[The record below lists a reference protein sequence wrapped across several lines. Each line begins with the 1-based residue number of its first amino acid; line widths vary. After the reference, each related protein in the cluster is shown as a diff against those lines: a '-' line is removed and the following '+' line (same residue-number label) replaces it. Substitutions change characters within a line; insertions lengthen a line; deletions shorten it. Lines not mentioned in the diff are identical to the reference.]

1 MKAIILYYLFSDETQ
16 PIPSLL
22 VDSIKS
28 YARILPDKYFLITNK
43 NREVFA
49 KIIPHIEVVHPDH
62 LFESNDFTLLSELFD
77 CWNDQSIKLSANC
90 PPIEIHCFARWLASR
105 RLADIHSFDDE
116 DLILFHDW
124 DDIFECLNSIKEE
137 IRENFPYKVLEVYGA
152 EADDIIAA
160 LCGELESNSDKTL
173 ILSGDKDFV
182 QLQKYSNVTQYS
194 PITKKFVNGIDPSEY
209 LHEHILKGDTSDGV
223 PNVLSPDNTFVDGL
237 RQRPLSKKKIAQWAG
252 PMCEHQLPNDE
263 IKRNYQRNK
272 KLIDLT
278 QSPPELHLE
287 CIEEYKNAKE
297 GDRSKLLNYFIKN
310 RLQELM
316 NSIGDF

>member
-1 MKAIILYYLFSDETQ
+1 MI
-16 PIPSLL
+16 L
-22 VDSIKS
+22 VDMNQIS
-28 YARILPDKYFLITNK
+28 
-43 NREVFA
+43 
-49 KIIPHIEVVHPDH
+49 
-62 LFESNDFTLLSELFD
+62 
-77 CWNDQSIKLSANC
+77 
-90 PPIEIHCFARWLASR
+90 LASVMMHLHMTKRDSVEPGMVRHMILNSLRMYRQMFTEEYGELIICYDSKHYWR
-105 RLADIHSFDDE
+105 RDYYPEYKASRKKTRDSSG
-116 DLILFHDW
+116 HDW

-137 IRENFPYKVLEVYGA
+137 IKENFPYKVLEVYGA

-160 LCGELESNSDKTL
+160 LCGELESDSDKTL

-209 LHEHILKGDTSDGV
+209 LHEHILRGDTSDGV

-310 RLQELM
+310 KLQELM